1 MRLIINGDDFGIT
14 HGCNLAL
21 IDCYQKGLMTSTSIM
36 TNMPFALEAVSLS
49 KENPGL
55 SVGLHFC
62 LTAGKPLTNVPSLI
76 KEDGTFD
83 KAILFTPGK
92 ASIEEM
98 RQEMQ
103 AQYDKFVRLMGKKP
117 DHLNSHHGIEQIAGG
132 EELLEEFSN
141 RYSIPIRSF
150 VNRDEFF
157 KYSVPFEVAQ
167 GRLLSWK
174 GVSPSDGIEVITN
187 LFSKKDIQSDRAY
200 ELGAHPGY
208 IDYDLIKVS
217 TLTTGRA
224 YDAYF
229 FMHPELKE
237 WISKNNI
244 ELITYKDLK
253 SFYD

>member
-21 IDCYQKGLMTSTSIM
+21 IDCYQKGLMTSTSMM
-36 TNMPFALEAVSLS
+36 TNMPFALEASSLA

-62 LTAGKPLTNVPSLI
+62 LTAGKPLTYVPSLI
-76 KEDGTFD
+76 KADGTFD
-83 KAILFTPGK
+83 KAILFTLGK
-92 ASIEEM
+92 ASIKEM

-103 AQYDKFVRLMGKKP
+103 AQYDEFVRLMGKKP
-117 DHLNSHHGIEQIAGG
+117 DHLNSHHGIEQISGG
-132 EELLEEFSN
+132 EDLLQEFSN
-141 RYSIPIRSF
+141 RYFIPIRSF
-150 VNRDEFF
+150 VTRDEFST
-157 KYSVPFEVAQ
+157 YSVPFEVPQ
-167 GRLLSWK
+167 SRLLSWK
-174 GVSPSDGIEVITN
+174 NTSPYESLEVIAN
-187 LFSKKDIQSDRAY
+187 LFSKEDIQSDRAY

-208 IDYDLIKVS
+208 IDYDLIKLS

-229 FMHPELKE
+229 FMHPELKD

-244 ELITYKDLK
+244 ELITYHDLK
-253 SFYD
+253 PL